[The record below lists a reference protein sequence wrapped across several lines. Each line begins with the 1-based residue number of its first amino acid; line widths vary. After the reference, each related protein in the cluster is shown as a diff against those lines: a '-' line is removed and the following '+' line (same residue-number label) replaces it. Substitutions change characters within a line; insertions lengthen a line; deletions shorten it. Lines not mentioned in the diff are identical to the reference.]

1 MAEAF
6 NNFFTT
12 IDPDLMVR
20 YTKQV
25 SNLSLTFVPLTKLF
39 FFPLKAPNVTTT
51 CILSGEINERKASG
65 LCYRSKCALSMNN
78 LLASRNCDF
87 TQICKLIRLIIF
99 YLTNFH
105 YDGIWTADVLIF

>member
-39 FFPLKAPNVTTT
+39 FFSPKSPKRYNDLHFVEWNK
-51 CILSGEINERKASG
+51 RKEG
-65 LCYRSKCALSMNN
+65 LWAL
-78 LLASRNCDF
+78 L
-87 TQICKLIRLIIF
+87 QK
-99 YLTNFH
+99 
-105 YDGIWTADVLIF
+105 

>member
-1 MAEAF
+1 MAEAS

-39 FFPLKAPNVTTT
+39 F
-51 CILSGEINERKASG
+51 LSPKSPKRYNDLHFVG
-65 LCYRSKCALSMNN
+65 
-78 LLASRNCDF
+78 
-87 TQICKLIRLIIF
+87 
-99 YLTNFH
+99 
-105 YDGIWTADVLIF
+105 